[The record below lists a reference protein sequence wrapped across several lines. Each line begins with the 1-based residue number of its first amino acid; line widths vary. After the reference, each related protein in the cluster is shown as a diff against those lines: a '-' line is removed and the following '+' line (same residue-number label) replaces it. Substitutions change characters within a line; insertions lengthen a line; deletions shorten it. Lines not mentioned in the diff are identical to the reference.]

1 MEQIYGLSGYL
12 LQVPPLS
19 CSRGGTHITYKYYQ
33 RLIRKTI
40 FSKFFG
46 CLLNVVG
53 RKLYTLPTLKEEG
66 RKTMSNDERKTLEVE
81 IEKRLT
87 TASESELLVVYWYL
101 VSE

>member
-1 MEQIYGLSGYL
+1 MTIN
-12 LQVPPLS
+12 
-19 CSRGGTHITYKYYQ
+19 YYSYEE
-33 RLIRKTI
+33 LKAAVIA
-40 FSKFFG
+40 
-46 CLLNVVG
+46 
-53 RKLYTLPTLKEEG
+53 KEEG